1 MKLRSAVAAVGL
13 FAAMVTAPGT
23 ADAAVRP
30 ADGFCTYT
38 YAIWFGNPGPA
49 QSVNLSGGS
58 PNCAGQVF
66 VQLAR
71 LLPGGGKQ
79 TVAFGSGLASYSCQG
94 TAINTYQSVGT
105 LNGEVLTMANVA
117 CG

>member
-1 MKLRSAVAAVGL
+1 MKLRSAAVAVGL
-13 FAAMVTAPGT
+13 LVSMLAAPTSAG
-23 ADAAVRP
+23 AAARP
-30 ADGFCTYT
+30 DGGFCSYT
-38 YAIWFGNPGPA
+38 YSIWFGNPGPA
-49 QSVNLSGGS
+49 QSVNLSAGS
-58 PNCAGQVF
+58 SNCTGPIF

-79 TVAFGSGLASYSCQG
+79 TVAYGNGMASYLCQG
-94 TAINTYQSVGT
+94 TTINTYQSVGT